1 VSWDYEIS
9 AKALKQLRKLGPEAS
24 RRILT
29 FLDSRIT
36 GTEDPRLFGKSLSGP
51 LAEFWRY
58 RVEDYRI
65 ICNLEDDRLVV
76 LVVRIGNRRDVY
88 D

>member
-1 VSWDYEIS
+1 MNWDYEIT

-24 RRILT
+24 RRILA
-29 FLDSRIT
+29 FLDSRIA
-36 GTEDPRLFGKSLSGP
+36 GTEDPRQFGKCLSGS
-51 LAEFWRY
+51 LAELWRY
-58 RVEDYRI
+58 RVENYRV
-65 ICNLEDDRLVV
+65 ICKLEENKLVV